1 MDPRVREDDEELFL
15 VGFASSNDC
24 SGQQCAFA
32 GTTRVKGVAR
42 VSGDGGNYRNTTT
55 SATLPFMSAAAEIH
69 SPPPIPAF
77 RLSSFYFAYYA
88 ALGAFTPYWAL
99 FLKHRGMDVAA
110 ISILMSLWYATRI
123 IAPTTWTTIAA
134 RSPRPI
140 RWLRIGCALT
150 LASFAAFVLPM
161 QFTGLFAGMVLFCF
175 AYNAVMPQFEAITL
189 SHLPGR
195 SERYGRIRV
204 WGSIGFILVVAGFGP
219 LLDGIGIGALPWLM
233 LPLFLMLLGSAAIN
247 DYARAVDERVE
258 AGDAFWQRLKRPEV
272 LAFFAIAFLTQI
284 SFGPYYTFFSIY
296 MDGHGYTTT
305 QIGGY
310 WTIGVVAEIVVF
322 FLAARI
328 FARWKASTVLVAAL
342 LSAALRWWVIALFP
356 DNVWLMSLAQV
367 THALNFAGFF
377 AAAMH
382 LLAQY
387 FPGRMNGHG
396 QGVFYGFSSGIGG
409 VVGALLAGQLWTIG
423 GGRLAFLVGGGFCL
437 VAAAMAATLL
447 KPRA

>member
-1 MDPRVREDDEELFL
+1 
-15 VGFASSNDC
+15 
-24 SGQQCAFA
+24 
-32 GTTRVKGVAR
+32 
-42 VSGDGGNYRNTTT
+42 
-55 SATLPFMSAAAEIH
+55 MSAAIE
-69 SPPPIPAF
+69 SEPSPPIPAF

-110 ISILMSLWYATRI
+110 ISVLMSLWYATRI
-123 IAPTTWTTIAA
+123 IAPTTWTTLAA

-140 RWLRIGCALT
+140 HWLRIGCALT

-161 QFTGLFAGMVLFCF
+161 QFAGLFVGMVLFCF

-219 LLDGIGIGALPWLM
+219 LLDRIGIGALPWLM
-233 LPLFLMLLGSAAIN
+233 LPLFVMLLGSAAIN
-247 DYARAVDERVE
+247 DYARAVDEREE

-272 LAFFAIAFLTQI
+272 LAFFAVAFLTQL

-296 MDGHGYTTT
+296 MDNYGYTTT

-310 WTIGVVAEIVVF
+310 WTIGVIAEIVVF
-322 FLAARI
+322 FMAARI
-328 FARWKASTVLVAAL
+328 FRRWRASTILVAAL
-342 LSAALRWWVIALFP
+342 LSATLRWWLIALFP
-356 DNVWLMSLAQV
+356 ENVWLMSLAQV

-382 LLAQY
+382 LLAQF

-409 VVGALLAGQLWTIG
+409 VAGALLAGQLWEIG
-423 GGRLAFLVGGGFCL
+423 GGRLAFLVGGAVCL
-437 VAAAMAATLL
+437 IAAVIAATALR
-447 KPRA
+447 PSRRGA